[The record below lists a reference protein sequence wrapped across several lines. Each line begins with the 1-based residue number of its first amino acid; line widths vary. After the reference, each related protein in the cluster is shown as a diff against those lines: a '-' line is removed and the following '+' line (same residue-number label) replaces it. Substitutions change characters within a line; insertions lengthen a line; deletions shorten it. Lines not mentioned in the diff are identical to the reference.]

1 MKLKRKIVMLLA
13 LVMAVAT
20 VFSVMAINASAEE
33 NATDYGPY
41 GKDGNEPNIS
51 NADAVTTKNY
61 MVFIKAPTATQYTYI
76 SGAGTLVTALNT
88 ARNNIA
94 LEENRGGTVWIHVT
108 ADATKLGDNAWN
120 TANSISG
127 TLVIDFNGHSV
138 DTGGKGKNN
147 SNINYMMGF
156 YDTSTTSVAEDVR
169 NNLAGYT
176 TNVKFLNGTI
186 LTTVARP
193 IIDIQGTNTDY
204 FTGTKNINVEFNNMT
219 FSRSTVDPRES
230 AILMVQV
237 TNSSDTVGYDAN
249 TRVNANIEFNDCT
262 FSYTNDPDRT
272 GGLDNITF
280 LKDTTGSDADG
291 DFVNVTMS
299 FNGTG
304 INANDQQMKTLK
316 FCESSGNDQIIFE
329 KDANNNYLTATVPT
343 TNTIPTVTGVDMAFV
358 KASATD
364 TTVTYKLM
372 PSAVANF
379 APKSNITL
387 WSDFGYNIYLPKV
400 DELNYVAVNGVEK
413 TIADLALE
421 TLGEVQY
428 YKIAVPVK
436 SFEALNDIAVTVK
449 LTANGENYGGTFN
462 FSVYGYATTVIAGDY
477 AEAEKTLAK
486 DMLSYSAAAYVN
498 FEKESARL
506 ADVTT
511 LLGADYDA
519 EYVPAGTAKAPA
531 EGVVTGFTGVTLYL
545 GETPTFR
552 FTFDGATAPTYKY
565 YMGSQELEAKVV
577 VDEEANKGYVDIAV
591 YAHMMTRDLTVKD
604 AETETEIFTYN
615 VFDYYTKAEGN
626 VKELVERLIK
636 YAESAKAYRDTFQVA
651 E

>member
-13 LVMAVAT
+13 LVMAIAT

-33 NATDYGPY
+33 NATETQTEVVPDY
-41 GKDGNEPNIS
+41 NHSSITT
-51 NADAVTTKNY
+51 NAFQ
-61 MVFIKAPTATQYTYI
+61 VFILDKTTNTYDWV
-76 SGAGTLVTALNT
+76 SSAGTFVTALTT
-88 ARNNIA
+88 ARNHLNGST
-94 LEENRGGTVWIHVT
+94 LVDGKDYVGGKAWIYVKSNT
-108 ADATKLGDNAWN
+108 TNLGSNNFN
-120 TANSISG
+120 TANNING
-127 TLVIDFNGHSV
+127 TVTVDLNNCVIDAYNRNYFVGFNY
-138 DTGGKGKNN
+138 
-147 SNINYMMGF
+147 I
-156 YDTSTTSVAEDVR
+156 TTSSSDADEFTS
-169 NNLAGYT
+169 AI
-176 TNVKFLNGTI
+176 KFMNGTI
-186 LTTVARP
+186 RTVKARP
-193 IIDIQGTNTDY
+193 IVYIYGDSDTDHQY
-204 FTGTKNINVEFNNMT
+204 DKTKQVEVTFDNIVFERSTKTTDETGVVLVQAANNSSKAYGYSADNRLNANVSFNNC
-219 FSRSTVDPRES
+219 S
-230 AILMVQV
+230 
-237 TNSSDTVGYDAN
+237 
-249 TRVNANIEFNDCT
+249 FNYNRLA
-262 FSYTNDPDRT
+262 S
-272 GGLDNITF
+272 IKF
-280 LKDTTGSDADG
+280 LADTTGKDDSG
-291 DFVNVTMS
+291 DFVNVNINV
-299 FNGTG
+299 NGAT
-304 INANDQQMKTLK
+304 ITANEYLTDLYYLETA
-316 FCESSGNDQIIFE
+316 GNDSITLGKGSKE
-329 KDANNNYLTATVPT
+329 NYT
-343 TNTIPTVTGVDMAFV
+343 TVTLPATAAVPAVYGADMAFV
-358 KASATD
+358 KASED
-364 TTVTYKLM
+364 TTAGTVTYKLM
-372 PSAVANF
+372 PAAVANF

-400 DELNYVAVNGVEK
+400 DELNYVAVNGAEK

-428 YKIAVPVK
+428 YKIAIPVK

-477 AEAEKTLAK
+477 AEAEKALAK

-498 FEKESARL
+498 FEKESIRL
-506 ADVTT
+506 ADVTS

-519 EYVPAGTAKAPA
+519 EYVPSGTAKAPA

-552 FTFDGATAPTYKY
+552 FTFDGATAPEYKY
-565 YMGSQELEAKVV
+565 YMGSHELEAKVV

-626 VKELVERLIK
+626 VKKLVERLIK